1 MLSLLHFILISLSS
15 LPLYLFLCLLQLQ
28 RVISIMSART
38 LQWTSASV
46 SATSWQRQRRRR
58 QETEATQQQR
68 EHKQRLQSASTN
80 ISAAYDD
87 DNDDNE
93 ANNDSNE
100 PHNQSGNSNNNNDD
114 DASKSLLVT
123 TNYSISGLREWQQQL
138 QELQQLPQH
147 TRQTIPFP
155 LPALFPLLIFLLLV
169 LLADCSA
176 AQAVNDS
183 SSLAQ
188 LSTEIALGFNET
200 VAATVP
206 ATTAVAPPTTA
217 LTVTGRDSSEPLD
230 EEDADNTSEYIFDRT
245 DVRIIFITLYTIVF
259 CCCFFGE

>member
-1 MLSLLHFILISLSS
+1 
-15 LPLYLFLCLLQLQ
+15 
-28 RVISIMSART
+28 MSART
-38 LQWTSASV
+38 LQWTSAST
-46 SATSWQRQRRRR
+46 SATSWQRRRR

-100 PHNQSGNSNNNNDD
+100 PHNQSGNNSNNDD
-114 DASKSLLVT
+114 EASKSLLVT
-123 TNYSISGLREWQQQL
+123 TNYSISGLREWQQ
-138 QELQQLPQH
+138 LQQLQQQLQH
-147 TRQTIPFP
+147 TRQTIPFS
-155 LPALFPLLIFLLLV
+155 LPALFPLLILLLLV

-200 VAATVP
+200 LAATVP

-259 CCCFFGE
+259 CCCFFGEYPNS